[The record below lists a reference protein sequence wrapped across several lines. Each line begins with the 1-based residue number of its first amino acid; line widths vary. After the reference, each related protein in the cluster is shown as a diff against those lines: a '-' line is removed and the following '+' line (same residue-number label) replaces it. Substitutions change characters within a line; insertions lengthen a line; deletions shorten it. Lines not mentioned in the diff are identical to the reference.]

1 MLSEDK
7 INFLKKIPKIQLEQ
21 MGHGNLIEMLDHDED
36 FLSKSSISDSDFQLL
51 MKDNF
56 FELVKDIQTDLKKVE
71 IQTKTPLQMPK
82 YDSKI
87 AYDSEFYN
95 LFIKNQS
102 LMESVEEEANEIN
115 EIQMQIY
122 RISDFYD

>member
-1 MLSEDK
+1 
-7 INFLKKIPKIQLEQ
+7 